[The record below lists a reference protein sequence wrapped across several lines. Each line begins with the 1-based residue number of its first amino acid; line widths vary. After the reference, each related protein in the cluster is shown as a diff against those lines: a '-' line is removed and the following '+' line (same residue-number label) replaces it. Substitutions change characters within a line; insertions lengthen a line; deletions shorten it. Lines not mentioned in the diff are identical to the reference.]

1 MFFHNYY
8 ICWAPVIA
16 WHRVWCA
23 FFLTSFSMC
32 CQPSGAVRLQLV
44 SAVELST
51 TEERFRRKKEEVTR
65 GKVRAVRRVVKLVP
79 AKVRYEVSCH
89 DRSPC
94 EDDFVENE
102 SQL

>member
-1 MFFHNYY
+1 
-8 ICWAPVIA
+8 
-16 WHRVWCA
+16 
-23 FFLTSFSMC
+23 MC
-32 CQPSGAVRLQLV
+32 CQPSGAVCLQLV

-79 AKVRYEVSCH
+79 AKVRYEVSCY

-94 EDDFVENE
+94 EDFFVENE
-102 SQL
+102 SHL